1 MLIHELL
8 HQKGSAVTT
17 ILEDLSALDALDTL
31 NNQHIGCLLVT
42 GSSGKVTGLLSERD
56 ILAHF
61 RESARGVPIRT
72 IMTPRKDLIIA
83 RDDDDIEHSMSVMTE
98 HRIRHL
104 PVFDGDDLIGL
115 VSIGDIM
122 KAVSSGYEFET
133 KLLSEYITG
142 SQAIIP

>member
-17 ILEDLSALDALDTL
+17 ILEDLSALEALDTL
-31 NNQHIGCLLVT
+31 NNQHIGCLIVT
-42 GSSGKVTGLLSERD
+42 GLSGKVTGLLSERD

-61 RESARGVPIRT
+61 RESARGVLIRT
-72 IMTPRKDLIIA
+72 IMTPWKDLVIA
-83 RDDDDIEHSMSVMTE
+83 HGDDDIEYAMSVMTE

-133 KLLSEYITG
+133 KLLNEYITG
-142 SQAIIP
+142 SHAIIP